1 MVESAAAM
9 ALLTIR
15 CGDGDGPGECAAAI
29 IVPEQALHEPGYI
42 TMIAGPGTAVDK
54 HSLQALAQTACY
66 QFQDEEL
73 EVAEM
78 TGPCRIVGPGGETEL
93 ARGLVVYREASGA
106 IGAAVHSGLSARK
119 LLAAAHRYC
128 TRWVRLDI

>member
-1 MVESAAAM
+1 M
-9 ALLTIR
+9 ALLTIH
-15 CGDGDGPGECAAAI
+15 CSGGDGPGECAAAI

-42 TMIAGPGTAVDK
+42 TMMTGEGVAVDK

-73 EVAEM
+73 EVAEL
-78 TGPCRIVGPGGETEL
+78 TGPCRIVGPGGEAEL
-93 ARGLVVYREASGA
+93 VRGMLIYREASGA
-106 IGAAVHSGLSARK
+106 IGAAVHNGLNARK